1 MISTDATPLLW
12 IGFAL
17 FVVLMLV
24 LDLAVFHRRAH
35 VVKPREALIWSCVW
49 IGLSMLFAALLSQ
62 WMGREQSLAFLT
74 GWVIEKALSVDNL
87 FVFIVIFSY
96 FSVPPKLQHRVL
108 FWGIVGALVMRALF
122 IFAGA
127 SLLQR
132 FHWLLYVF
140 GVFLVITGLRLLL
153 LHEDDVHPEQNPVL
167 KLVRRYVPSVSDY
180 RGASFFVHEGGRRLA
195 TPLLFVLVTI
205 EVTDIVFAVDSIPA
219 VFAVTQDPFIVFSS
233 NIFAI
238 LGLRALY
245 FVLAGVLGKFRFL
258 KVGLALVL
266 MFVGAKMLIEH
277 WYEIPV
283 GLSLG
288 IVGILL
294 GGSVGASMLLPEK
307 PRTADAGPAPR
318 DSPS

>member
-1 MISTDATPLLW
+1 MIATDATPMLW
-12 IGFAL
+12 IGFGL
-17 FVVLMLV
+17 FVVLMMV

-49 IGLSMLFAALLSQ
+49 IGLSLGFAGLLHV
-62 WMGREQSLAFLT
+62 WMGRQQALEFLT

-96 FSVPPKLQHRVL
+96 FSVPAKLQHRVL
-108 FWGIVGALVMRALF
+108 FWGIVGALAMRALF

-140 GVFLVITGLRLLL
+140 GLFLVITGLRLLL
-153 LHEDDVHPEQNPVL
+153 LRDAEVHPENNPVL
-167 KLVRRYVPSVSDY
+167 KLVRRYVPSVADY
-180 RGASFFVHEGGRRLA
+180 RGAHFFVHEGGRRLA

-266 MFVGAKMLIEH
+266 MFVGAKMLLEH

-283 GLSLG
+283 GISLAV
-288 IVGILL
+288 VGVLLL
-294 GGSVGASMLLPEK
+294 GSILISLLRPEK
-307 PRTADAGPAPR
+307 PTSVDA
-318 DSPS
+318 